1 MSNKTN
7 RLLKD
12 DFEKSYQTG
21 VDFKSIMDKDDYT
34 EESLNYYRKEFL
46 KSKRL
51 AFKILT
57 TSIVIV
63 LLLGSVFVMSNHEL
77 NKKGNGLIN
86 SPGGIVDATLTDQ
99 EYKQILDM
107 ANNGTIKKVISVCP
121 FDGINVNIYSSMSDN
136 CKNYFYLVDFGQND
150 KSKLLEIYVNGN
162 IVDRVRYRRIGL
174 LTKIPVENNDQ
185 DVALELTL
193 ILDKET
199 KNYTI
204 ID

>member
-1 MSNKTN
+1 MSKKTN

-63 LLLGSVFVMSNHEL
+63 LLLGSVFVMSNHESD
-77 NKKGNGLIN
+77 KKGNGLIN

-121 FDGINVNIYSSMSDN
+121 FDGINVNIYSSISDN
-136 CKNYFYLVDFGQND
+136 CKNYFYLVDFRERPQ
-150 KSKLLEIYVNGN
+150 SSLY
-162 IVDRVRYRRIGL
+162 IVLNNETTVGIRYRRIGL
-174 LTKIPVENNDQ
+174 LTKIPVENNEQ
-185 DVALELTL
+185 EVTLELTL
-193 ILDKET
+193 ILGKET

>member
-1 MSNKTN
+1 MSKKTN

-136 CKNYFYLVDFGQND
+136 CKNYFYLVDFKEKPKFSLDIILNN
-150 KSKLLEIYVNGN
+150 ET
-162 IVDRVRYRRIGL
+162 IVGIIYRRIGV
-174 LTKIPVENNDQ
+174 LTKIPVENNEQ
-185 DVALELTL
+185 EVTLELTL
-193 ILDKET
+193 ILGKET